1 MFRNP
6 WGCIFFVLFRHD
18 LQDVTGCF
26 IYLPF
31 PEERVNGK
39 SAVARKRGPW
49 KTTGSPIKYVFNI
62 CLVFPI
68 NLTGQEIL
76 KLATV

>member
-6 WGCIFFVLFRHD
+6 WGCIFFVLFRQD

-31 PEERVNGK
+31 PEERVNPLSRENKDLGK
-39 SAVARKRGPW
+39 DQG
-49 KTTGSPIKYVFNI
+49 
-62 CLVFPI
+62 
-68 NLTGQEIL
+68 
-76 KLATV
+76 